1 MLSVGQY
8 ELSEGQEI
16 KKICCQPD
24 NSVRLDLYVASGSRS
39 LARVVRWTGKHKIML
54 SGGQD
59 QEGIEALYRLM
70 LVAGAHC
77 LMDRKMVD

>member
-1 MLSVGQY
+1 
-8 ELSEGQEI
+8 
-16 KKICCQPD
+16 
-24 NSVRLDLYVASGSRS
+24 
-39 LARVVRWTGKHKIML
+39 ML

-59 QEGIEALYRLM
+59 QEGIEALYRLI